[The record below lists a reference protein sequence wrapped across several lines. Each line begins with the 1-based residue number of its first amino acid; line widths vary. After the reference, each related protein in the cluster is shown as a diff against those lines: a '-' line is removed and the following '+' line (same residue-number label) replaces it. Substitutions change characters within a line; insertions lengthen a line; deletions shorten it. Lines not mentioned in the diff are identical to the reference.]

1 MRFKDRFYTL
11 LSTIREFNSVWRNV
25 ASKHQPKSTELS
37 GSRMNWFG
45 GWEYLELY
53 IWILEIVSH
62 RRVIFVA
69 NLSSIAQYSIY
80 FITPLLGHSVR
91 QSFSKSPTCSSRYQ
105 VLSLDVCTVQLK
117 LQTCSQRA
125 VMHWIEDCDRD
136 NAMGTY
142 IWEQYILVELW
153 KVSVWKRGRWKDRDL
168 SSLWKYGVLYTIR
181 LYFKLENEWW
191 IRSSFN
197 LEWFFQD
204 WQPVSKWFSKHLFI
218 LLRLYL
224 KHIFRCQVFYLYC
237 LP

>member
-1 MRFKDRFYTL
+1 MLHLNISQNPLTTNWTVWEPNELIWWMRVFGIIYLNFG
-11 LSTIREFNSVWRNV
+11 NCVP
-25 ASKHQPKSTELS
+25 SKSNFCCKPVFH
-37 GSRMNWFG
+37 
-45 GWEYLELY
+45 
-53 IWILEIVSH
+53 
-62 RRVIFVA
+62 
-69 NLSSIAQYSIY
+69 SSYSIY